1 VKVGPPFTEPV
12 RLLVM
17 LLPHVA
23 KQDCFAL
30 KGGTA
35 INLFLRD
42 MSRLGDDVK
51 GSQIDYHEKPV
62 MFCSAEKIMSDK
74 NPSFRNC

>member
-1 VKVGPPFTEPV
+1 MKVGPPFTEQV

-35 INLFLRD
+35 INQFLRD
-42 MSRLGDDVK
+42 MPRFSVYIDLALYPGRRSRYQ
-51 GSQIDYHEKPV
+51 SRQNRRCFFQDYK
-62 MFCSAEKIMSDK
+62 
-74 NPSFRNC
+74 